1 MIRLAWMLAL
11 VAAGYA
17 IAEAVDTARGA
28 PLTGA
33 IHHHVDRQPSLRSQ
47 S

>member
-33 IHHHVDRQPSLRSQ
+33 VHHNDRQPSLRSQ